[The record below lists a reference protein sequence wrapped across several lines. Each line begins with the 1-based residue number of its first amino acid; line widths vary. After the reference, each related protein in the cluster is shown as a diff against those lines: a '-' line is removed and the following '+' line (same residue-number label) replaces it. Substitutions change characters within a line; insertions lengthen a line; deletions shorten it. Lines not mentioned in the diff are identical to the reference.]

1 MCNIGEK
8 WARAVALLRATGHRM
23 GTFLLCYA
31 HIGDVNVSNEFLQ
44 YILNDTFGYYN
55 GTLKLHRVLTY
66 VV

>member
-31 HIGDVNVSNEFLQ
+31 HIGDVNVSNDFCNIFLM
-44 YILNDTFGYYN
+44 IHL
-55 GTLKLHRVLTY
+55 GTITVP
-66 VV
+66 